1 MQCTLIYSPF
11 LCQLL
16 IDPSPP
22 SYLYLVS
29 NFKKIKSKYS
39 ICTKQILLGLGKSS
53 RAFWIHP
60 LSQSKRKV
68 FGRYREKETQKQTEG
83 DPHRDVETKT
93 EKWNDKEQEIIDMQ
107 KNTKS
112 NQGRH
117 KHRETQGKIEGDT
130 HRDTERDR
138 ESRNTERYGERSME
152 THTETES
159 ETEKHQKTKVDKTQ
173 RCREKHKV
181 VNDSEMISMSTL
193 RVSNGCV
200 FGTLIKSVSLM
211 GLFGLQYLR

>member
-1 MQCTLIYSPF
+1 M
-11 LCQLL
+11 
-16 IDPSPP
+16 
-22 SYLYLVS
+22 
-29 NFKKIKSKYS
+29 
-39 ICTKQILLGLGKSS
+39 GLGKSP

-60 LSQSKRKV
+60 LLQSKRKV

-93 EKWNDKEQEIIDMQ
+93 EKWSDKEQETIEMQ

-117 KHRETQGKIEGDT
+117 KHRETQRKIEGDT
-130 HRDTERDR
+130 HREIQRKTEKTEHREIWRKINGDTHRDRVRDR
-138 ESRNTERYGERSME
+138 E
-152 THTETES
+152 THR
-159 ETEKHQKTKVDKTQ
+159 KTKVDKKTQ

-181 VNDSEMISMSTL
+181 VNDSKMISMSTL
-193 RVSNGCV
+193 RVSNGCI

-211 GLFGLQYLR
+211 RLFGLQ